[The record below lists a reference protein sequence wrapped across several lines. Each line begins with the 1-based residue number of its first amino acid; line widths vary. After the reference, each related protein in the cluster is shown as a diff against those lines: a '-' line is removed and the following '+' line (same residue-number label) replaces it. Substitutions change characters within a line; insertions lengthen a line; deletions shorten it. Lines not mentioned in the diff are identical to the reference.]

1 MSQAEI
7 SLKLEQLASTNKVG
21 KDRFKEKKFDESKEA
36 YLKTEEI
43 TQNIFKDEDIDLNDI
58 KDEHLAEMI
67 KCYCNLSLLFFKKR
81 DFGAAEGYAQKAI
94 YLCENANIKS
104 EEKSGEYPLSLDLYE
119 KSQRRFP
126 EANWKRYAPKLNYSQ
141 VSYKQKGSKKVLQK
155 PLITPKDL
163 VLHQESKKGVGVLA
177 GEDIE
182 AGEPIAEFVG
192 EILTTND
199 ITKMNPEQAAY
210 DYRFEAVIPNKFAFN
225 HIAFVND
232 GFPNTIVIRTLG
244 TKNKYRFAA
253 VALDDISTG
262 QALAFDYRTHKV
274 KTNFY
279 QISPSSYEEIKLFFN
294 QRPLEAEYE
303 SLFEVSSQQIFGD
316 ESNPAFRAFKIKQCL
331 FELLSC
337 LIAISK
343 SPGENAKVVIPYLG
357 NKEIDLTKE
366 KDKKFWSTLGY
377 FIKMDFV
384 MNTPIVFTKLL
395 LDGVFSVPQ
404 LHQYFTARNGDF
416 HYDVKKFFSNCP
428 VESLGWGILGPIQTY
443 PAEDKLALIYL
454 RCNLIIP
461 LLQKGDSKSLCSI
474 LWSAGILNFL
484 VDQFDSY
491 SQIKRIINKVFDR
504 KFNFKDLERKN
515 HFLSFDVFCEE
526 FIGNIKS
533 AEKSRDG
540 SGDYSIELKPFQ
552 AYCIENSGASSAET
566 FLDMIVTD

>member
-7 SLKLEQLASTNKVG
+7 TLKLEQLAPSNEIG
-21 KDRFKEKKFDESKEA
+21 KAKFIEKKFDESKEA

-43 TQNIFKDEDIDLNDI
+43 TQKILEGEGIDLNDI
-58 KDEHLAEMI
+58 KDEYICEMI
-67 KCYCNLSLLFFKKR
+67 KCFNNLSLLFFKKR
-81 DFGAAEGYAQKAI
+81 DFDTAQDYAQKAI
-94 YLCENANIKS
+94 NLCENANIQS
-104 EEKSGEYPLSLDLYE
+104 EEKKDKYPLSLDLYE
-119 KSQRRFP
+119 KSQKRFT

-141 VSYKQKGSKKVLQK
+141 VSYRLQGEKKVFQK
-155 PLITPKDL
+155 SLFTQEHL
-163 VLHQESKKGVGVLA
+163 VLHQENEKGIGVLA

-182 AGEPIAEFVG
+182 AGKPIEEFVG
-192 EILTTND
+192 EILPTD
-199 ITKMNPEQAAY
+199 DLTKMTPEQAAD
-210 DYRFEAVIPNKFAFN
+210 DYRFEAVMPNKFAFN
-225 HIAFVND
+225 HTAFIND
-232 GFPNTIVIRTLG
+232 GFPNMIIIRALG
-244 TKNKYRFAA
+244 EGNEYRLAA
-253 VALDDISTG
+253 VALDDISKG
-262 QALAFDYRTHKV
+262 EALAFDYRTHRV

-279 QISPSSYEEIKLFFN
+279 QISTSSYEKIKLFFN

-331 FELLSC
+331 AE
-337 LIAISK
+337 LIACLPSISK
-343 SPGENAKVVIPYLG
+343 DAKIVIPFLD
-357 NKEIDLTKE
+357 NKKIDLTKE
-366 KDKKFWSTLGY
+366 KEKKLWSIFGY
-377 FIKMDFV
+377 FLKMDFV

-395 LDGVFSVPQ
+395 LDRVFSVSQ